1 MKAVIGSTVQST
13 DSFIA
18 ALENCIE
25 KSVMT
30 PPKRLNSRNAVPVK
44 SIGEKITDLNFKR
57 GWQTFFSRRLIRWS
71 LKAVLATLYLTAVPG
86 TWAESLAEGTTGSPS
101 TEQMIEQLKAPPT
114 ATLGR
119 SRSLRNLQVDAAP
132 EPALSLQ
139 IQFDF
144 DSAQIRAESQDALK
158 NLALAL
164 LSPEL
169 SHANFVIEGHSDGK
183 GRETYNLQLSQARA
197 EAVRE
202 FLVRQT
208 VESVRLRAVG
218 KGSSHPVNPADPMAA
233 ENRRVR
239 IVHVQGS

>member
-1 MKAVIGSTVQST
+1 MNMLSSQHTR
-13 DSFIA
+13 
-18 ALENCIE
+18 
-25 KSVMT
+25 
-30 PPKRLNSRNAVPVK
+30 PPVNPPTRLRSGAM
-44 SIGEKITDLNFKR
+44 
-57 GWQTFFSRRLIRWS
+57 Q
-71 LKAVLATLYLTAVPG
+71 AVLAVLALLANLDAEAQAAFESATA
-86 TWAESLAEGTTGSPS
+86 LPS
-101 TEQMIEQLKAPPT
+101 TDQMIEQLKLIPST
-114 ATLGR
+114 AQGR
-119 SRSLRNLQVDAAP
+119 TRSLRNLSVEVVA

-144 DSAQIRAESQDALK
+144 NSAQIRPESQDALR
-158 NLALAL
+158 NLAMAL

-169 SHANFVIEGHSDGK
+169 SNASFVIEGHSDGK

-208 VESVRLRAVG
+208 VQSVRLRAVG

>member
-1 MKAVIGSTVQST
+1 M
-13 DSFIA
+13 
-18 ALENCIE
+18 
-25 KSVMT
+25 
-30 PPKRLNSRNAVPVK
+30 K
-44 SIGEKITDLNFKR
+44 SISDAITALNFEGER
-57 GWQTFFSRRLIRWS
+57 QALSSMHLIRWP
-71 LKAVLATLYLTAVPG
+71 LQAVLAMLCLLAQAG
-86 TWAESLAEGTTGSPS
+86 AWAQSPTEVGGGSPS
-101 TEQMIEQLKAPPT
+101 TQQMIEQLKAPT
-114 ATLGR
+114 TEALGR
-119 SRSLRNLQVDAAP
+119 SRSLRNLGVEAAP

-144 DSAQIRAESQDALK
+144 NSAQIRAESQDALK

-169 SHANFVIEGHSDGK
+169 SKASFVIEGHSDGK

-197 EAVRE
+197 EAVRA

-208 VESVRLRAVG
+208 VESARLQAIG
-218 KGSSHPVNPADPMAA
+218 KGSSDLVNPADPMAA

>member
-1 MKAVIGSTVQST
+1 MKGVIGSTVQSS

-71 LKAVLATLYLTAVPG
+71 LKVVLATLYLAAVPG

-119 SRSLRNLQVDAAP
+119 SRSLRNWQVEAAP

-164 LSPEL
+164 LSPE
-169 SHANFVIEGHSDGK
+169 
-183 GRETYNLQLSQARA
+183 LSQARA